1 MADKKIKL
9 AKKIEFDFDGTHYVL
24 EYTRRS
30 LVKLVRELKVEG
42 IDLQDVLDKGLGDM
56 DVFTGYMV
64 IQTIFD
70 TAFCVNHPNVSRETK
85 DTLFGKFTNKEDL
98 AEKLFEICAFPVN
111 TLADEEEQGEISWT
125 AGE

>member
-1 MADKKIKL
+1 
-9 AKKIEFDFDGTHYVL
+9 VL

-42 IDLQDVLDKGLGDM
+42 IDLQDVLEKGLGDM

-85 DTLFGKFTNKEDL
+85 DTLFGKFANKDAL